1 MAKEINT
8 YDFLNQSHAAYNKYY
23 NDWKLNANS
32 YFGGVEYREGKYL
45 KAYDIDYSTPSD
57 VVNTYDV
64 DANGTQ
70 TAVYS
75 TVVNRTN
82 SSQEANQGGDQVASN
97 FYGEKLENVPVFP
110 YVRLYASEYNAILFR
125 NPPSRILIDEVNL
138 GVRDEK
144 INDFIKDVDGEGNSI
159 NEFMSQVDTFSTVY
173 GVVWVSCLKGV
184 DGPYPRWR
192 MHSPLDVT
200 NWKYRWNEQ
209 NNLELT
215 NILIRVASEDG
226 YDVFQH
232 ITKDTIETI
241 FAPYEVDAIAEFP
254 DSVEFIGS
262 DEEDDNDLGFY
273 RITQPNELGYVPVRP
288 IYQSTKIQNG
298 VGHTPIFDIA
308 QIQRSIYGDMGEIYS
323 CISYGAHPVTVADS
337 DTLNENGYSIGSE
350 PGSVIRVANS
360 LNGQPNY
367 VFEFV
372 APPLDSITELREL
385 INQKVDKMNQVAMIR
400 SEDLIKASR
409 SGAQIE
415 QYDSKLEAFI
425 RKKATSLENA
435 EYQLWRMW
443 FDWEGDP
450 MPENF
455 AISYN
460 RHFNIKS
467 LENEL
472 AEIDKLLLSYER
484 YDSVFSNHMSEED
497 FAIQE
502 YATEAEAESVAVS
515 MGGSGTHSHEKADG
529 SVVYMPFATHDE
541 YDAAVEAIK
550 AETETDPMF
559 KQDIKQRIKERLGQ
573 IAMNSS
579 TNNSL

>member
-8 YDFLNQSHAAYNKYY
+8 YDFLNSSHAAYNRYY

-32 YFGGVEYREGKYL
+32 FFGGVEYRDGRYL

-64 DANGTQ
+64 DSAGTQ

-75 TVVNRTN
+75 SVVNKAN
-82 SSQEANQGGDQVASN
+82 SPQEANQGGDQVASN

-125 NPPSRILIDEVNL
+125 NPPSRTLVDDLHMHI
-138 GVRDEK
+138 RDEK
-144 INDFIKDVDGEGNSI
+144 INDFTKDVDGEGNSI

-173 GVVWVSCLKGV
+173 GVVWVSCLKGA

-200 NWKYRWNEQ
+200 NWKYRWNES

-232 ITKDTIETI
+232 ITKHTIETI
-241 FAPYEVDAIAEFP
+241 FAPYDADAIGDFP
-254 DSVEFIGS
+254 EMAEFIGAS
-262 DEEDDNDLGFY
+262 TDDDDDLGYY

-323 CISYGAHPVTVADS
+323 AVSYGAHPVTVADS
-337 DTLNENGYSIGSE
+337 DTLAENGHSIGSE

-385 INQKVDKMNQVAMIR
+385 IDQKVDKMNQVAMIR

-409 SGAQIE
+409 SGVQIE

-450 MPENF
+450 MPEQF

-460 RHFNIKS
+460 RHFNVKS

-484 YDSVFSNHMSEED
+484 YDKVFSEDLHDLAAREYDTEEE
-497 FAIQE
+497 AI
-502 YATEAEAESVAVS
+502 AEAVR
-515 MGGSGTHSHEKADG
+515 MGGEPVAHRHIDDSRL
-529 SVVYMPFATHDE
+529 YWMPFRNMDE
-541 YDAAVEAIK
+541 YLQALAAHNIS
-550 AETETDPMF
+550 DPDF
-559 KQDIKQRIKERLGQ
+559 KLDIKEKIKQRLGQ
-573 IAMNSS
+573 IAMNST

>member
-8 YDFLNQSHAAYNKYY
+8 YDFLNSSHAAYNRYY

-32 YFGGVEYREGKYL
+32 FFGGVEYRDGKYL

-64 DANGTQ
+64 DSAGTQ
-70 TAVYS
+70 TAVYTS
-75 TVVNRTN
+75 VVNRAN
-82 SSQEANQGGDQVASN
+82 SPQEANQGGDQVASN

-125 NPPSRILIDEVNL
+125 NPPSRTLVDDLHMHI
-138 GVRDEK
+138 RDEK
-144 INDFIKDVDGEGNSI
+144 INDFTKDVDGEGNSI

-173 GVVWVSCLKGV
+173 GVVWVSCLKGA

-200 NWKYRWNEQ
+200 NWKYRWNES

-232 ITKDTIETI
+232 ITKNTIETI
-241 FAPYEVDAIAEFP
+241 FAPYDADSIGDFP
-254 DSVEFIGS
+254 EMAEFIGAS
-262 DEEDDNDLGFY
+262 TDDDDDLGYY

-323 CISYGAHPVTVADS
+323 AVSYGAHPVTVADS
-337 DTLNENGYSIGSE
+337 DTLAENGHSIGSE

-385 INQKVDKMNQVAMIR
+385 IDQKVDKMNQVAMIR

-409 SGAQIE
+409 SGVQIE

-450 MPENF
+450 MPEQF

-460 RHFNIKS
+460 RHFNVKS

-484 YDSVFSNHMSEED
+484 YDKVFSEDLHDLAAREYDTEEE
-497 FAIQE
+497 AI
-502 YATEAEAESVAVS
+502 AEAVR
-515 MGGSGTHSHEKADG
+515 MGGDPVAHRHIDDSRL
-529 SVVYMPFATHDE
+529 YWMPFRNMDE
-541 YDAAVEAIK
+541 YLQALAAQNIS
-550 AETETDPMF
+550 DPDF
-559 KQDIKQRIKERLGQ
+559 KLDIKEKIKQRLGQ
-573 IAMNSS
+573 IAMNST

>member
-8 YDFLNQSHAAYNKYY
+8 YDFLNSSHEAYNRYY

-32 YFGGVEYREGKYL
+32 YYGGVEYRDGRYL

-57 VVNTYDV
+57 VVNTYDI
-64 DANGTQ
+64 DSGGNQ
-70 TAVYS
+70 TAVYTS
-75 TVVNRTN
+75 TVNRAN
-82 SSQEANQGGDQVASN
+82 SPQEANNGGDQVASN

-125 NPPSRILIDEVNL
+125 NPPSRTLVDEVHL
-138 GVRDEK
+138 HIRDEK
-144 INDFIKDVDGEGNSI
+144 INDFIKDVDGEGNSV

-173 GVVWVSCLKGV
+173 GIVWVSCLKGA

-200 NWKYRWNEQ
+200 NWKYRWNES

-215 NILIRVASEDG
+215 NIVIRVASESG
-226 YDVFQH
+226 YEVYQH
-232 ITKDTIETI
+232 ITKNTIETI
-241 FAPYEVDAIAEFP
+241 FAPQDADSIAEFP
-254 DSVEFIGS
+254 EMAEFIGS
-262 DEEDDNDLGFY
+262 DTDDDDDLGYY
-273 RITQPNELGYVPVRP
+273 RISQPNELGYVPVRP

-323 CISYGAHPVTVADS
+323 AVSYGAHPVTVADS
-337 DTLNENGYSIGSE
+337 DTLSENGYNIGSE

-385 INQKVDKMNQVAMIR
+385 IDQKVDKMNQVAMIR

-415 QYDSKLEAFI
+415 QYDSKLEAFV
-425 RKKATSLENA
+425 RKKAVSLENA

-450 MPENF
+450 MPEQF

-460 RHFNIKS
+460 RHFNVKS

-484 YDSVFSNHMSEED
+484 YDKVFTADLHDMAAREYDTEEEAQAEAVRMGGD
-497 FAIQE
+497 PIAHRHIDDSRLYWMPFRNMQE
-502 YATEAEAESVAVS
+502 YLEALASENIS
-515 MGGSGTHSHEKADG
+515 
-529 SVVYMPFATHDE
+529 
-541 YDAAVEAIK
+541 
-550 AETETDPMF
+550 DPDF
-559 KQDIKQRIKERLGQ
+559 KLDIKEKIKQRLGQ
-573 IAMNSS
+573 IAMNST

>member
-1 MAKEINT
+1 MAKQINT
-8 YDFLNQSHAAYNKYY
+8 YDFLNNSHAAYNRYY

-32 YFGGVEYREGKYL
+32 YYGGVEYREGKYL

-75 TVVNRTN
+75 STVQRVN
-82 SSQEANQGGDQVASN
+82 SSQEANNGGDQVASN

-125 NPPSRILIDEVNL
+125 NPPSRVLIDEVNL
-138 GVRDEK
+138 SVRDEK

-173 GVVWVSCLKGV
+173 GVVWVSCLKGAE
-184 DGPYPRWR
+184 GPYPRWR

-200 NWKYRWNEQ
+200 NWKYRWNES

-215 NILIRVASEDG
+215 NILIRVASEEG

-232 ITKDTIETI
+232 ITKHTIETI
-241 FAPYEVDAIAEFP
+241 FAPYEEDAIAEFP
-254 DSVEFIGS
+254 AGVEFLGS
-262 DEEDDNDLGFY
+262 DEEDEEDLGFY

-372 APPLDSITELREL
+372 SPPLDSITELREL

-425 RKKATSLENA
+425 RKKATSLENS
-435 EYQLWRMW
+435 EYELWRMW

-450 MPENF
+450 MPEQF

-484 YDSVFSNHMSEED
+484 YDNVFSDHMSAED
-497 FAIQE
+497 IQIKDFP
-502 YATEAEAESVAVS
+502 TEAEAEAEANRL
-515 MGGSGTHSHEKADG
+515 GGTGTHSHTREDG
-529 SVVYMPFATHDE
+529 LVTYMPFATHLE
-541 YDAAVEAIK
+541 FEQAVQKIID
-550 AETETDPMF
+550 TESDPEF
-559 KQDIKQRIKERLGQ
+559 KNDIKQRIKERLGQ
-573 IAMNSS
+573 IAQNTT